1 MEAIVLDAVLFDLDG
16 TLLDIDIESFLGT
29 YFAALEQTLANIFE
43 EDQAL
48 ADAMQAIYDATGA
61 MMRPHE
67 PLTNSDVFY
76 AEFER
81 LTGVSLIDHADLID
95 AFYRDVFPGLGVGLG
110 PAPGA
115 HAAIAAARACD
126 LKVAV
131 ATNPIFPR
139 AAILHRMKWAQIAPD
154 GVDAITDFETMLATK
169 PLPAYFRQ
177 TAKLLGVDPSRCL
190 MVGDD
195 RMLDL
200 AAADVGMRTYH
211 VSQSADAAADYSG
224 SMEEVAAL
232 ITRLCNGTLPT
243 LD

>member
-1 MEAIVLDAVLFDLDG
+1 MLDAVLFDLDG
-16 TLLDIDIESFLGT
+16 TLLDIDIEAFLGT
-29 YFAALEQTLANIFE
+29 YFAALGQTLSSVFGE
-43 EDQAL
+43 GPAL

-67 PLTNSDVFY
+67 PQTNSGVFY
-76 AEFER
+76 TEFER
-81 LTGVSLIDHADLID
+81 LTGVSLMDHASLID
-95 AFYRDVFPGLGVGLG
+95 AFYRDVFPRLGAELG

-115 HAAIAAARACD
+115 HEAIAAARDCN

-139 AAILHRMKWAQIAPD
+139 AAILHRMAWAQITPEE
-154 GVDAITDFETMLATK
+154 VDAITDFETMVATK
-169 PLPAYFRQ
+169 PLPAYYRQ
-177 TAKLLGVDPSRCL
+177 TARLLEVDPTRCL

-200 AAADVGMRTYH
+200 SAADVGMKTFH
-211 VSQSADAAADYSG
+211 VSATADAAADYSG
-224 SMEEVAAL
+224 SMKDVAGL
-232 ITRLCNGTLPT
+232 ITRLCAGTAS

>member
-1 MEAIVLDAVLFDLDG
+1 MEANVLDAVLFDLDG

-29 YFAALEQTLANIFE
+29 YFAALGQTLSSVFGE
-43 EDQAL
+43 GPAL
-48 ADAMQAIYDATGA
+48 KDAMQAIYDATGA

-67 PLTNSDVFY
+67 PLTNSAVFY

-81 LTGVSLIDHADLID
+81 LTNVSLADHSELID
-95 AFYRDVFPGLGVGLG
+95 AFYRDVFPGLGAGLG
-110 PAPGA
+110 PASGA
-115 HAAIAAARACD
+115 HEAIAAARTCG

-139 AAILHRMKWAQIAPD
+139 AAILHRMKWAQIAPEE
-154 GVDAITDFETMLATK
+154 VDAITDFETMVATK
-169 PLPAYFRQ
+169 PLPAYYRQ
-177 TAKLLGVDPSRCL
+177 TAKLLEVDPTRCL

-211 VSQSADAAADYSG
+211 VSASADAAADYSG
-224 SMEEVAAL
+224 GMEDVAAL
-232 ITRLCNGTLPT
+232 ITRLCAGNAS